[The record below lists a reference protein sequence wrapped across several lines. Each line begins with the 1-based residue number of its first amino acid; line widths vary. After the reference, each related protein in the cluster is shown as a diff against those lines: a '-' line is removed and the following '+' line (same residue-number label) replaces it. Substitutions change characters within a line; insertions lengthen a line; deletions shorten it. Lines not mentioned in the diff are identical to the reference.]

1 MSDWIAVFEA
11 ANSLE
16 AHTLKGA
23 LESRGMAVLLKGE
36 ALSGA
41 LGELPMD
48 AACVTLLVKMPHWQR
63 AREFVQAYQQQD
75 GCPWRCDRCGE
86 ENGARFEV
94 CWHCGGVPE
103 GTQG

>member
-1 MSDWIAVFEA
+1 MSDWIPVFEA

-23 LESRGMAVLLKGE
+23 LESRGMAVQLRGE

-48 AACVTLLVKMPHWQR
+48 VAQVTLLVQKRDWQR
-63 AREFVQAYQQQD
+63 ARAFLQEYQQKEKRTWHCAQ
-75 GCPWRCDRCGE
+75 CGE
-86 ENGARFEV
+86 ENDASFEI
-94 CWHCGGVPE
+94 CWRCGGGPKD
-103 GTQG
+103 

>member
-1 MSDWIAVFEA
+1 MNNWIAVFEA

-23 LESRGMAVLLKGE
+23 LESRGMAVQLRGE

-48 AACVTLLVKMPHWQR
+48 VAQVTLLVQEKDWQR
-63 AREFVQAYQQQD
+63 ARTFLQGYQRKEKRSWHCGQ
-75 GCPWRCDRCGE
+75 CGE
-86 ENGARFEV
+86 ENDASFEI
-94 CWHCGGVPE
+94 CWRCGSGPADPKP
-103 GTQG
+103 